1 MRRLLRRVRHGQ
13 ERVQLWL
20 RWLSNVDAG
29 HAVLGRQLRHDPLGC
44 ASDGNLLHGDYLRF
58 PAIDAHIEDLIAA
71 LVVHERRVRV
81 LGGDLIPAYRIIAP
95 VAAGTDGGADV
106 LGGDRSA
113 GEVTLG

>member
-44 ASDGNLLHGDYLRF
+44 ASDGNPSTATTF
-58 PAIDAHIEDLIAA
+58 
-71 LVVHERRVRV
+71 VSQ
-81 LGGDLIPAYRIIAP
+81 
-95 VAAGTDGGADV
+95 
-106 LGGDRSA
+106 RS
-113 GEVTLG
+113 TLTSKT